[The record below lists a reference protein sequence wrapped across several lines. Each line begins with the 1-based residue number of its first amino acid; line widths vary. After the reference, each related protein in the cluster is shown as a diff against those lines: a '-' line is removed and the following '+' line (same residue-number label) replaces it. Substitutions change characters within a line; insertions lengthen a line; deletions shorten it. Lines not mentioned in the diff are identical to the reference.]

1 MLRGDVKCSRQTATA
16 KISIRHITAQALTE
30 NTDMNS
36 RQRYKA
42 KRAAEHRERKE
53 YCQKIDRAF
62 SRLSED
68 CSNRVLKATSLIA
81 VREKPEQEV
90 TIKQNRTYY
99 RDANPFGNKIHAV
112 QKMKLSSKPLI

>member
-1 MLRGDVKCSRQTATA
+1 
-16 KISIRHITAQALTE
+16 
-30 NTDMNS
+30 MNS

-53 YCQKIDRAF
+53 YSKRIDRAF

-68 CSNRVLKATSLIA
+68 CSNRVLKATSLVA
-81 VREKPEQEV
+81 AREMPEQEV